1 MPMMMNRRIMKAQI
15 SQELMF
21 SYFAGRATVFQ
32 KQLIDDWVKNAD
44 NREQFFKWL
53 EIWES
58 QNPQYIADVQEV
70 LELHQMRLAQ
80 NPKKTASV
88 PLIVRAKAHLYALLG
103 CNAKQ

>member
-21 SYFAGRATVFQ
+21 SYFAGRATVF
-32 KQLIDDWVKNAD
+32 
-44 NREQFFKWL
+44 
-53 EIWES
+53 